1 MNRGFFGTYGMKA
14 NSLNRMEC
22 LNEEG
27 DWVDT
32 VENEWIEFGQGGE
45 DGWTARFKL
54 HINNRWAER
63 DTNLGRMLSIKN
75 THCGDQLEFTFIH
88 TRCL

>member
-1 MNRGFFGTYGMKA
+1 MNRGFFNTGRIK
-14 NSLNRMEC
+14 NNPLNRVEC

-27 DWVDT
+27 DWVDKDP
-32 VENEWIEFGQGGE
+32 EEWMTFGPGGE